1 MININTLPSFEKEMG
16 NLKINKSIKDAK
28 DDNQKTTDL
37 CYVVTHEDHGETY
50 VSPGHYV
57 NSDET
62 YEWILTK

>member
-1 MININTLPSFEKEMG
+1 MG